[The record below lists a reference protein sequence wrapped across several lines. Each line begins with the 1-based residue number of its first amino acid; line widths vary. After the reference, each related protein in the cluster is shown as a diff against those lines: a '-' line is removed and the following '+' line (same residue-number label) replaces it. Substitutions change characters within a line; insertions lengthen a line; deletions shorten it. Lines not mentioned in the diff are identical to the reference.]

1 MSQVGAEP
9 LRHAQRRGFNGDVVK
24 RPAGMG
30 LFPGPVE
37 CGAAHRALKNPASL
51 WGSFPV
57 DRRVEESHA

>member
-1 MSQVGAEP
+1 MSQVRAEP
-9 LRHAQRRGFNGDVVK
+9 LLHAQGSRFKGDVVK

-37 CGAAHRALKNPASL
+37 CGATHRALKNPASL

-57 DRRVEESHA
+57 DRRAEESYA